1 MVSKINLYS
10 GGKGAELVK
19 SDLVSLSFYESKGE
33 DSREEYNVKDL
44 EKEISVIVP
53 RAKGSRPEKTP
64 SKLDAKKYMKH
75 SFNVTHNAF
84 TVHIRVEWKIR
95 VEVELYIKKGSEPK
109 PAEGVY
115 DFNETLKLGGH
126 FNANSSNSSSDS
138 TSSELFLS
146 NDALN
151 WTAAGTYYVKLRYKA
166 NGSLPEQEK
175 ANMGPNGGVPY
186 NFSVYTSMCV
196 YYDENKKSWSTE
208 GTKVR

>member
-19 SDLVSLSFYESKGE
+19 SDLVSLSFYESKGK
-33 DSREEYNVKDL
+33 DSREEYKIKGL
-44 EKEISVIVP
+44 EKEITVVVP
-53 RAKGSRPEKTP
+53 RAKGARPERTP
-64 SKLDAKKYMKH
+64 SNLEAKKYMKH
-75 SFNVTHNAF
+75 SFNVTQNASA
-84 TVHIRVEWKIR
+84 VHIRVEWEVR

-115 DFNETLKLGGH
+115 DFNETLKLEGH
-126 FNANSSNSSSDS
+126 FNVNSSNSSDP

-151 WTAAGTYYVKLRYKA
+151 WTAAGPYFVQLRYKA
-166 NGSLPEQEK
+166 NGSLPEEEK
-175 ANMGPNGGVPY
+175 DKMDSNGAVPY
-186 NFSVYTSMCV
+186 NFSVYTSICM

>member
-19 SDLVSLSFYESKGE
+19 SDLVSLSFYKSKGK
-33 DSREEYNVKDL
+33 DSREEYKVKDL
-44 EKEISVIVP
+44 EKEICVILP
-53 RAKGSRPEKTP
+53 RVGRPKKT
-64 SKLDAKKYMKH
+64 SSELEAKKYMKH
-75 SFNVTHNAF
+75 SFNVTHNAS
-84 TVHIRVEWKIR
+84 TVHIRVEGEVR
-95 VEVELYIKKGSEPK
+95 VEVELYIKKGIEPK

-146 NDALN
+146 NVALN
-151 WTAAGTYYVKLRYKA
+151 WTAAGTYHVKLRYKA
-166 NGSLPEQEK
+166 NGSLPEEEK
-175 ANMGPNGGVPY
+175 AKMGSNGGVPY
-186 NFSVYTSMCV
+186 NFSVYTSMCM